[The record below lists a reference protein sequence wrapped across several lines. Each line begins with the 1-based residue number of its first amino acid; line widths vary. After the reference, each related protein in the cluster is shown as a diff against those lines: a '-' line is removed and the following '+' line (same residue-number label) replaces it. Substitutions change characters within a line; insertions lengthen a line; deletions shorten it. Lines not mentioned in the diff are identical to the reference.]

1 MSFPAAQAIV
11 RQKHQAKTH
20 PSLGNSPFPVELTV
34 LQCCLQ
40 QLACRSFAASHFV
53 SHIPT
58 KHCRTSK
65 QRATLFLQN
74 NTAVCPVFT
83 DISQKHP
90 RSCKDSFGGEA
101 KTMCPSHSFFTGNVS
116 MVLFHREH
124 MTWVNVD
131 TKDKEHRSWKF
142 HVPTAWLGGLAMP
155 GSSPV
160 IADAHQRHQNYA
172 EEPNSHPSCE
182 Q

>member
-58 KHCRTSK
+58 KRCRTSK

-101 KTMCPSHSFFTGNVS
+101 KMMCPSHSFHWERFHDPLPPRTRDMGQRGHKGQRTP
-116 MVLFHREH
+116 VLEIPRTHCLAGWFGH
-124 MTWVNVD
+124 
-131 TKDKEHRSWKF
+131 
-142 HVPTAWLGGLAMP
+142 AWFL
-155 GSSPV
+155 S
-160 IADAHQRHQNYA
+160 RN
-172 EEPNSHPSCE
+172 C
-182 Q
+182 